1 MVKIIIEKN
10 DENQRLD
17 RFLRKYL
24 KSAPLSMIYKLIRKD
39 VKVNGKR
46 SKEEYMLVQGDEVS
60 LFMSEEEIESYRGK
74 KEVSGKKSK
83 RTFKVL
89 FEDENILAADKPF
102 GLLTHGD
109 RNEKKNHLAN
119 QVIDYLIEEGKYN
132 PRSEKTFTPAPAN
145 RLDRNTTGLVLFGK
159 NSDSLRELN
168 HMIRERGY
176 VNKYYLT
183 IVYGELDEPLYL
195 KDRMEKDGDANTV
208 RVMDIDSEDGKLME
222 TVARPLMTKRGY
234 TLVEVE
240 LVTGRTHQIRAHL
253 ASAGYP
259 IIGDSK
265 YGDRRINGVI
275 EKRYNLTTQF
285 LHAYR
290 LEFIKG
296 SGNLSYLE
304 GKVIK
309 SELPENLK
317 RIREGIFGKE

>member
-1 MVKIIIEKN
+1 MIKITIEKN

-46 SKEEYMLVQGDEVS
+46 AGEDYMLACGDEIS
-60 LFMSEEEIESYRGK
+60 LYLSEEEAESYRAK
-74 KEVSGKKSK
+74 KTFAKSK

-89 FEDENILAADKPF
+89 YEDDNILAADKPA

-109 RNEKKNHLAN
+109 RMEKKNHLAN
-119 QVIDYLIEEGKYN
+119 QVTDYLIEQGAYD

-145 RLDRNTTGLVLFGK
+145 RLDRNTTGIVIFGK
-159 NSDSLRELN
+159 TGEALRELN
-168 HMIRERGY
+168 YMIREHGY
-176 VNKYYLT
+176 VQKYYIT
-183 IVYGELDEPLYL
+183 IVRGSMKEPLFL
-195 KDRMEKDGDANTV
+195 RSKMEKSHETNTV
-208 RVMDIDSEDGKLME
+208 RVMDKDNAEGKMME
-222 TVARPLMTKRGY
+222 TVARPLQTANGY

-259 IIGDSK
+259 VIGDAK
-265 YGDRRINGVI
+265 YGDARTNAAMD
-275 EKRYNLTTQF
+275 KKYHLTTQF

-290 LEFIKG
+290 LMFERG
-296 SGNLSYLE
+296 SGCLEYLE
-304 GKVIK
+304 GQEIRC
-309 SELPENLK
+309 ELPENFR
-317 RIREGIFGKE
+317 RIKDDIFGKK

>member
-46 SKEEYMLVQGDEVS
+46 SKEEYMLVQGDEIS

-240 LVTGRTHQIRAHL
+240 LVTGRTHQIIAHL

-304 GKVIK
+304 GKVIE

>member
-1 MVKIIIEKN
+1 MVKIIVEKN

-39 VKVNGKR
+39 VKVNGR
-46 SKEEYMLVQGDEVS
+46 RAGEDYMLEEGDEIT
-60 LFMSEEEIESYRGK
+60 LYMSEAEADGYRIK
-74 KEVSGKKSK
+74 KSFAKSK

-89 FEDENILAADKPF
+89 YEDDNILAAYKPG

-119 QVIDYLIEEGKYN
+119 QVVDYLIEQGAYN
-132 PRSEKTFTPAPAN
+132 PRNEKTFTPAPAN
-145 RLDRNTTGLVLFGK
+145 RLDRNTTGIVLFGK
-159 NSDSLRELN
+159 TSEALRELN
-168 HMIRERGY
+168 FMIREHGY

-183 IVYGELDEPLYL
+183 VVRGSMKEPLFL
-195 KDRMEKDGDANTV
+195 KGRMEKSHETNTVKVTDGD
-208 RVMDIDSEDGKLME
+208 SGDGKVME
-222 TVARPLMTKRGY
+222 TVARPIKTANGY

-259 IIGDSK
+259 VIGDTK
-265 YGDRRINGVI
+265 YGDAKTNLII
-275 EKRYNLTTQF
+275 ERKYRLTTQL

-290 LEFIKG
+290 LQFERG
-296 SGNLSYLE
+296 RGCLEYLDGQE
-304 GKVIK
+304 IYC
-309 SELPENLK
+309 ELPENFRCIK
-317 RIREGIFGKE
+317 DDIFDKE